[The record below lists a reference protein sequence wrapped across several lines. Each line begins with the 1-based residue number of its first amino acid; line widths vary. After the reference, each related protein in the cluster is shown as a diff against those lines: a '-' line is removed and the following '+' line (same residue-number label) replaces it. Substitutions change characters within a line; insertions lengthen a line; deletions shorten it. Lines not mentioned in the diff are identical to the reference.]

1 MNTQR
6 SNAQKWF
13 LAFTLTL
20 LAFGELAYVLGICID
35 NWVYEWKAMVPE
47 AVISRIFS
55 RKHLLFMILSI
66 AVGILLYKLLF
77 HWRKHT
83 ARPKKLSA
91 VLGIL
96 LLVLNLLS
104 AFALYCVSEYDRDNI
119 PEGIDIHAEIRY
131 IHSKSHWFGRGDHYY
146 TYPDS
151 SRGEDMTTE
160 EYHESRDIANRE
172 SIQAYYAFEQRSAPP
187 LSILDYGYGMWV
199 SGLYALVAVFWCAG
213 AIAGWKAVKGIWNR
227 VLYGSCFFLL
237 AAQIVGPLLEQFGVL
252 IWTMP
257 ILFSDTDCLYWLAC
271 VVPQLT
277 AMSFLLAGLEMND
290 ELLAWP

>member
-1 MNTQR
+1 MKTHC
-6 SNAQKWF
+6 SNAKKWF
-13 LAFTLTL
+13 LGSTLVL
-20 LAFGELAYVLGICID
+20 LAFGELAYVLGICMD

-55 RKHLLFMILSI
+55 RKHLLFLILSI
-66 AVGILLYKLLF
+66 AVGILLYNLLS

-83 ARPKKLSA
+83 ACPKKLSA

-119 PEGIDIHAEIRY
+119 PEGIDIHAEIQY
-131 IHSKSHWFGRGDHYY
+131 IRSKSRWFGRGDHYY
-146 TYPDS
+146 TYPDAS
-151 SRGEDMTTE
+151 QGEDMATE
-160 EYHESRDIANRE
+160 EYHEIRDIANGE
-172 SIQAYYAFEQRSAPP
+172 SIKAYYVFEQRSAPP

-199 SGLYALVAVFWCAG
+199 SGLYALVVVFWCVG
-213 AIAGWKAVKGIWNR
+213 AIIGWKAVKGIWNR
-227 VLYGSCFFLL
+227 VLYGSCFLLL
-237 AAQIVGPLLEQFGVL
+237 AVQIVGPLLEQFGVL

-257 ILFSDTDCLYWLAC
+257 ILFSDTDWLYWLAC

-277 AMSFLLAGLEMND
+277 AMTFLLAGRETKCEMRT
-290 ELLAWP
+290 